1 MGWVI
6 EWSLFPVPER
16 LREVKKTDMGWERA
30 TETFYTTL
38 ELSVISLLIT
48 DRDRIQARYRI

>member
-1 MGWVI
+1 M
-6 EWSLFPVPER
+6 PER